1 MLRFCA
7 AVAACLLPLT
17 AISMEADRRVAVTAQ
32 ADGKPQVFAD
42 TIVEYEAVTYV
53 LPLQEGQTLRA
64 VLASSNAANHFDIY
78 APDAAKPFY
87 VGAEAGNSHTLK
99 VRSSGNYIIRVF
111 LLRFAARDGQDARYE
126 LELTVS
132 P

>member
-1 MLRFCA
+1 
-7 AVAACLLPLT
+7 
-17 AISMEADRRVAVTAQ
+17 MEADRRIAVTLQ
-32 ADGKPQVFAD
+32 ADGKPHVFAD
-42 TIVEYEAVTYV
+42 TIVEYEAVAYV
-53 LPLQEGQTLRA
+53 LPLREGQTLRV

-78 APDAAKPFY
+78 APDAAKPFH
-87 VGAEAGNSHTLK
+87 VGAESGNSHTLK
-99 VRSSGNYIIRVF
+99 VRSSGNYTIRVF